1 MCDKA
6 SLAVKRSSGIG
17 AIRLFRKSQPS
28 SLIRCACNVATGKS
42 ETPLMYVFK
51 DLMGKGC
58 SPVKARKA
66 ISPNDQMSTATVYSS
81 LAPRSSSSKMPCCAS
96 ISGAKK
102 PKAPLKVRRAVRPS
116 SARLLI
122 PKSPIFTHQSG
133 PLDCTRM
140 FCNFQLYSDN
150 GGCIRSYGC
159 VEKKQTHI
167 RFQIP
172 MGKPIIMHK

>member
-6 SLAVKRSSGIG
+6 SLAVGRFFGIG
-17 AIRLFRKSQPS
+17 AIKLFRKSQPS
-28 SLIRCACNVATGKS
+28 LLTPCACNISTGKG
-42 ETPLMYVFK
+42 EALLMYVLK

-66 ISPNDQMSTATVYSS
+66 ISPSDQMSTATVYSP
-81 LAPRSSSSKMPCCAS
+81 LAPKSPSSKRPCCAS
-96 ISGAKK
+96 ISGARK
-102 PKAPLKVRRAVRPS
+102 PKVPLKVRRAVRPS

-140 FCNFQLYSDN
+140 FCNVQ
-150 GGCIRSYGC
+150 
-159 VEKKQTHI
+159 
-167 RFQIP
+167 
-172 MGKPIIMHK
+172 